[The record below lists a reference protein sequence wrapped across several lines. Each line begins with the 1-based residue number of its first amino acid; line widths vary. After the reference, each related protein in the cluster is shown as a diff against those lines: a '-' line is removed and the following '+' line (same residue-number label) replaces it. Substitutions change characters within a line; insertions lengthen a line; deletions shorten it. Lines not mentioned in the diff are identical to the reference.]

1 MIKTKGPRNIHVI
14 ARNSV
19 PVSDIC
25 DCVAEH
31 KTLEWITNRYLISE
45 EEVFECLDTYVDLF
59 EKKPYMLK
67 LSCTADSNGSDI
79 YGIETSEINDKM
91 YFSILI
97 YGRLFFDIKSLQ
109 ELFTYA
115 LNLVI
120 IEAVLDLKEN
130 IKVDEDSMH
139 GVVLNAF
146 KQSYGDV
153 DQTNIDHVLT
163 QLDHNALMRMM
174 KNAKAD

>member
-14 ARNSV
+14 ARNNV
-19 PVSDIC
+19 PISDIC

-31 KTLEWITNRYLISE
+31 KTLDWITSRYLITE
-45 EEVFECLDTYVDLF
+45 DEVFECLDTYVDLF

-67 LSCTADSNGSDI
+67 LRCVADSQGSDI

-97 YGRLFFDIKSLQ
+97 YGRLFFNIESLQ

-120 IEAVLDLKEN
+120 IETILDLKEN
-130 IKVDEDSMH
+130 IVVDEDSMH

-146 KQSYGDV
+146 KKSYGEV
-153 DQTNIDHVLT
+153 NHTNIDHILS

-174 KNAKAD
+174 KNEKR